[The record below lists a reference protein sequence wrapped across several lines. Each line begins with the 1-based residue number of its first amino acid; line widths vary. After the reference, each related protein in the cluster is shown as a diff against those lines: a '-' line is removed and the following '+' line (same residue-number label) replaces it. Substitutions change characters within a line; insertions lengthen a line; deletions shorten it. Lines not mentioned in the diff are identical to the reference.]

1 MIYKG
6 CKIRDTNAAKMH
18 QSTFSICFDAFH
30 LKSDMMLMKIFFSRR
45 HSPTNVTL
53 RFVNIQNH
61 SCLYS
66 KSRTDLS
73 EAFGDVFMCSR
84 YYLEL
89 FLLLQLILT
98 HLSQDHQVSVN
109 KYLHFHPYLLL
120 SSESIAL
127 TADLSS
133 DVHQ

>member
-1 MIYKG
+1 
-6 CKIRDTNAAKMH
+6 
-18 QSTFSICFDAFH
+18 
-30 LKSDMMLMKIFFSRR
+30 MMLMKIFFSRR

-73 EAFGDVFMCSR
+73 EAFGDVFMCSC

-89 FLLLQLILT
+89 FLPQSEPT
-98 HLSQDHQVSVN
+98 RLSQDLQAAADKYPHFRPYPPLSSGSVLQVWHLTIFRT
-109 KYLHFHPYLLL
+109 LHSRLLL
-120 SSESIAL
+120 YIHVGIHSPHEQSLFSFVSIYL
-127 TADLSS
+127 
-133 DVHQ
+133 

>member
-1 MIYKG
+1 
-6 CKIRDTNAAKMH
+6 
-18 QSTFSICFDAFH
+18 
-30 LKSDMMLMKIFFSRR
+30 MMLMKIFFSRR

-66 KSRTDLS
+66 KSRTDLP

-89 FLLLQLILT
+89 FLLPQSEPTRLNQDLQAAA
-98 HLSQDHQVSVN
+98 D
-109 KYLHFHPYLLL
+109 KYPHFRPYLLL
-120 SSESIAL
+120 SSESIVL
-127 TADLSS
+127 TAGLSS
-133 DVHQ
+133 HEHQ